1 MSLKKV
7 ILVFVTIV
15 LISLLVIN
23 THYTLDNKVKIQ
35 SAVTIGELPPPPGT
49 PSFEQPAQQTAA
61 PTTYG
66 QDVIEQKLAELTV
79 LKQRVASIE
88 TAQSGMN
95 QELSSAKQRI
105 TQLEGQV
112 NAMQQAGVPKA
123 KTSAFG
129 VIIDI
134 ILLLAI
140 AGMIGY
146 YIYTKKEEEKEKIT
160 AIKEYMRPYLQQ
172 GYKEEQMIP
181 SLRQAGY
188 KQKEI
193 EKALAEIRG
202 L

>member
-1 MSLKKV
+1 
-7 ILVFVTIV
+7 
-15 LISLLVIN
+15 
-23 THYTLDNKVKIQ
+23 
-35 SAVTIGELPPPPGT
+35 
-49 PSFEQPAQQTAA
+49 
-61 PTTYG
+61 
-66 QDVIEQKLAELTV
+66 
-79 LKQRVASIE
+79 
-88 TAQSGMN
+88 MN

-146 YIYTKKEEEKEKIT
+146 FIYTKKEEEKEKIT
-160 AIKEYMRPYLQQ
+160 AIKDYMRPYLQQ
-172 GYKEEQMIP
+172 GYKAEQMVP